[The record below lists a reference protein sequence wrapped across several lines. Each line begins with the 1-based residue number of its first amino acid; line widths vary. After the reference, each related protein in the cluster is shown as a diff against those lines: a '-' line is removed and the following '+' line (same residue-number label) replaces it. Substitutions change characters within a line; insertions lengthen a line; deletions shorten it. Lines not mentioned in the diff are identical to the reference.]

1 MLSGGW
7 IVWICINWR
16 DNLWLKKRQFEI
28 RNRFSILNI
37 FCCFAC
43 QAAAAALM
51 SLNTFFAYTTLL
63 KNCMFRRT
71 FLYRTSIG
79 FDPLLTQDEQ
89 FGACH
94 LLISPTNWPQN
105 LLLPMILHILESD
118 RYSTPQKCVSN
129 FFSDFIIWS
138 STFWEKLHE
147 ISRKCQNQL
156 KLKINKGAA
165 GVCGSSNLWSA
176 LTHVGFC

>member
-1 MLSGGW
+1 
-7 IVWICINWR
+7 
-16 DNLWLKKRQFEI
+16 
-28 RNRFSILNI
+28 
-37 FCCFAC
+37 
-43 QAAAAALM
+43 
-51 SLNTFFAYTTLL
+51 
-63 KNCMFRRT
+63 MFRRT

-105 LLLPMILHILESD
+105 VLFLLPMILHILESD

-138 STFWEKLHE
+138 STF
-147 ISRKCQNQL
+147 
-156 KLKINKGAA
+156 
-165 GVCGSSNLWSA
+165 
-176 LTHVGFC
+176 

>member
-43 QAAAAALM
+43 QAAAAAAALM

-105 LLLPMILHILESD
+105 LLLPMISHILESD

-129 FFSDFIIWS
+129 FFSDFIYGVHS
-138 STFWEKLHE
+138 KRNCMKFRE
-147 ISRKCQNQL
+147 NA
-156 KLKINKGAA
+156 KINWN
-165 GVCGSSNLWSA
+165 SR
-176 LTHVGFC
+176 